1 MSKILLINPS
11 YSPSYGGVKASIV
24 NPIMPTLG
32 LATIAATALQK
43 NHKVEILDLSWRPYN
58 YELVSDYI
66 KKNKPD
72 VVGITATTPLMNQLR
87 DISVLA
93 KDVSKNILVVA
104 GGSHPS
110 ALPEE
115 TLRESMLDAV
125 FVGEADYTFSDICDG
140 IPLKEIPGLVY
151 KNNNGEIL
159 STKSRPPIA
168 NLDDLPMPAWHIY
181 NISDYYRMS
190 RLLAK
195 RLPVTMAEF
204 SRGCVFKCDFCAS
217 KITLALGYR
226 KKSPKRCAEE
236 VKHMHALGYK
246 EFSLA
251 DDIFTSD
258 NKWAKNVC
266 EEITKANTNMAW
278 SCSNGIRVES
288 ADKDLF
294 KSLRKSGCYRV
305 SFGFESGNDE
315 VLKLFGK
322 GGRAT
327 VDQAKTAVKTAR
339 AAGIDTNGYFMLG
352 LSPDTEKSMN
362 DTIEFARSIP
372 LDMMKFGVAIA
383 FPGTKMFN
391 DYVEKGLVRSFD
403 WDEYMI
409 YTDQDLFAHKNLS
422 YKTIQKYM
430 EKAYRD
436 CILFNPSFWIR
447 RFIRGIKTGEFFWDA
462 YYAVKFFFM
471 PTTGSQK
478 KSAYYAQDRWPKWD
492 FEKTPP
498 KAANYHIVGKK

>member
-1 MSKILLINPS
+1 MSKVLLINPS
-11 YSPSYGGVKASIV
+11 YRPSYGGVKASIV

-58 YELVSDYI
+58 YELVRNHI
-66 KKNKPD
+66 KQNKPD
-72 VVGITATTPLMNQLR
+72 IIGITATTPLMNQLR

-93 KDVSKNILVVA
+93 KDVSKNILIVA

-115 TLRESMLDAV
+115 TLRESLVDAV

-151 KNNNGEIL
+151 KNSNGEIL
-159 STKSRPPIA
+159 STKSRPPIS

-226 KKSPKRCAEE
+226 KKSPERCAEE
-236 VKHMHALGYK
+236 VKHMYSLGFK
-246 EFSLA
+246 EFMLA

-266 EEITKANTNMAW
+266 DEITKTNIDMPW

-315 VLKLFGK
+315 VLKMFGK
-322 GGRAT
+322 C
-327 VDQAKTAVKTAR
+327 
-339 AAGIDTNGYFMLG
+339 LG
-352 LSPDTEKSMN
+352 H
-362 DTIEFARSIP
+362 
-372 LDMMKFGVAIA
+372 FGPNI
-383 FPGTKMFN
+383 FQTFS
-391 DYVEKGLVRSFD
+391 GL
-403 WDEYMI
+403 
-409 YTDQDLFAHKNLS
+409 
-422 YKTIQKYM
+422 
-430 EKAYRD
+430 
-436 CILFNPSFWIR
+436 
-447 RFIRGIKTGEFFWDA
+447 G
-462 YYAVKFFFM
+462 
-471 PTTGSQK
+471 
-478 KSAYYAQDRWPKWD
+478 
-492 FEKTPP
+492 PP
-498 KAANYHIVGKK
+498 WAPF